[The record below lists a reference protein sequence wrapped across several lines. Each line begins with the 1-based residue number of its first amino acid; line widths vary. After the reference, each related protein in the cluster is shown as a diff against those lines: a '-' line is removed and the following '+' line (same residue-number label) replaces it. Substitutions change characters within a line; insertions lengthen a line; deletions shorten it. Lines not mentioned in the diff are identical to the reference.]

1 LTNIKTGKKMAH
13 LKKRLELIQQIE
25 NGIELPLNYKYTT
38 GAGLRIVYR
47 LNGWQEVVLQYDL
60 DSAALLKDANLI
72 TTYTVDRFIGVQLWK
87 GAELV
92 ADGNNNVYWRE
103 PQIIRIED
111 LEITRGIAVTL
122 AALSELKNRFGVER
136 TGIVR
141 SLFNTTKKA
150 A

>member
-1 LTNIKTGKKMAH
+1 
-13 LKKRLELIQQIE
+13 
-25 NGIELPLNYKYTT
+25 
-38 GAGLRIVYR
+38 VYR

-72 TTYTVDRFIGVQLWK
+72 TTYTIDRFIGVQLWK
-87 GAELV
+87 GSELV
-92 ADGNNNVYWRE
+92 LDERNNVYWKE

-122 AALSELKNRFGVER
+122 AAIHEMKSTER
-136 TGIVR
+136 KYGIVR
-141 SLFNTTKKA
+141 NLFENYKRA